1 MKHFKDH
8 SFSCLLFATAILFV
22 VLLSPFL
29 NFSHPTTYASSL
41 TTYTSSLTSYT
52 YARAE
57 TSGVYLYKSP
67 SSLDPSNILFEIPET
82 YFVGLLSNYDSKFY
96 KVMYRDL
103 TGFVLKSSVTPVK
116 ETPETPYLENITF
129 RVFSP
134 GGTDLV
140 ANPTSKSPTVITTVE
155 QNTTL
160 NYYGKT
166 VGQENI
172 SGRGSTWYFGTTTT
186 GERGYIYKGLAD
198 QLSHIPLNSERTTAI
213 SSPFGESN
221 DYLYNLVDISLGS
234 KILIILLTT
243 LPVGLLIY
251 LLLKPYKIE
260 KNLTSHTPKNKL
272 HPKTIRQI
280 QDQTDNTI

>member
-1 MKHFKDH
+1 MKHINDH
-8 SFSCLLFATAILFV
+8 SFIRFIFATAILLV

-29 NFSHPTTYASSL
+29 NFSPPTTYASAL
-41 TTYTSSLTSYT
+41 TTYT

-57 TSGVYLYKSP
+57 TSGVYLYKSA
-67 SSLDPSNILFEIPET
+67 SSLDSSNILFEIPET

-116 ETPETPYLENITF
+116 ETPETPYLENVTF

-134 GGTDLV
+134 GGTELV

-160 NYYGKT
+160 NYYGKS

-186 GERGYIYKGLAD
+186 GERGYIYKGLTD
-198 QLSHIPLNSERTTAI
+198 QLSHIPINSERTTAI
-213 SSPFGESN
+213 SSPFGDSN

-260 KNLTSHTPKNKL
+260 KTLTSHTSKNKL

>member
-1 MKHFKDH
+1 MKHINDH
-8 SFSCLLFATAILFV
+8 SFIRFIFATAILLV

-29 NFSHPTTYASSL
+29 NFSPPTTYASSL
-41 TTYTSSLTSYT
+41 TTYT

-57 TSGVYLYKSP
+57 TSGVYLYKSA
-67 SSLDPSNILFEIPET
+67 SSLDSSNILFEIPET

-116 ETPETPYLENITF
+116 ETPETPYLENVTF

-134 GGTDLV
+134 GGTELV

-160 NYYGKT
+160 NYYGKS

-186 GERGYIYKGLAD
+186 GERGYIYKGLTD
-198 QLSHIPLNSERTTAI
+198 QLSHIPINSERTTAI
-213 SSPFGESN
+213 SSPFGDSN

-260 KNLTSHTPKNKL
+260 KTLTSHTSKNKL

>member
-1 MKHFKDH
+1 MKHFNDH
-8 SFSCLLFATAILFV
+8 SFIHFTFATAILLV
-22 VLLSPFL
+22 VLLSPFI
-29 NFSHPTTYASSL
+29 NSIPPTTYAYSL
-41 TTYTSSLTSYT
+41 TTYT

-57 TSGVYLYKSP
+57 TSGVYLYKSAN
-67 SSLDPSNILFEIPET
+67 SLDSSNILFEIPET
-82 YFVGLLSNYDSKFY
+82 YFVGLLSNYNSQFY

-116 ETPETPYLENITF
+116 ETPEKPYLENITF

-160 NYYGKT
+160 NYYGKSI
-166 VGQENI
+166 GQENI

-213 SSPFGESN
+213 SSPFEDSN

-251 LLLKPYKIE
+251 LLIKPYKIE
-260 KNLTSHTPKNKL
+260 KNLTFHTPKNKL